1 MIHRQCNKIL
11 LTGMACFVVKYLN
24 LKELDSQLELSLDE
38 CEINEISCE
47 LRMNDLTHERRLQL

>member
-1 MIHRQCNKIL
+1 
-11 LTGMACFVVKYLN
+11 MACFVVKYLN